1 MGSML
6 DAIGALVIGGMIL
19 ISIFNTMFNVNFL
32 GYDLNMEFQL
42 MKTSEQIVAGIDT
55 LYLAKVGSGM
65 GTSTGIKV
73 ATPINFKYQYKATPQ
88 ATVADEINIVQEA
101 KATNGYPLKVYRNG
115 KLELGPFWLADSLK
129 FIYYSKSGNVT
140 TNVDSVRSVRV
151 RMNFTYDY
159 LSSGQGGRKIRYDT
173 TFWRYF
179 ENLYL
184 I

>member
-6 DAIGALVIGGMIL
+6 DAIAALVIGGMIL

-32 GYDLNMEFQL
+32 GHDLNTEFSL
-42 MKTSEQIVAGIDT
+42 MKTAEQIVAGIDT

-65 GTSTGIKV
+65 GTSTGILEATSNKFKFEHKV
-73 ATPINFKYQYKATPQ
+73 SPESTDE
-88 ATVADEINIVQEA
+88 DEICIVQET
-101 KATNGYPLKVYRNG
+101 KDTNGYPLKVYRNDT
-115 KLELGPFWLADSLK
+115 LELGPFWLADSLK
-129 FIYYSKSGNVT
+129 FTYYTKSGNVT
-140 TNVDSVRSVRV
+140 TNLDSVRSVKV
-151 RMNFTYDY
+151 KMNFTYDY
-159 LSSGQGGRKIRYDT
+159 LSSGQSGRKVRYDT